1 MRQGSSVFFYS
12 KWQGL
17 PAYKLQVLDGA
28 YHFGGFERGDFCCFF
43 STTNIEL
50 AFKVLVLR
58 KAPLVR
64 YALRYAAIEL
74 PSRRKGWPFARSYG
88 RHEGVIFQDVDGYA
102 SRLSWVHD
110 LTPPQLLE
118 AYASE
123 DGGVLRRW
131 VTHEERRDAN
141 RYWAEWRKSALR
153 LES

>member
-1 MRQGSSVFFYS
+1 M
-12 KWQGL
+12 
-17 PAYKLQVLDGA
+17 
-28 YHFGGFERGDFCCFF
+28 
-43 STTNIEL
+43 
-50 AFKVLVLR
+50 LVLR

-88 RHEGVIFQDVDGYA
+88 RHEGVILQDVDGYA

-131 VTHEERRDAN
+131 VTHEECRDAN